1 MTTKKTETKQR
12 VVVEPG
18 IYRRGDVHEVRVT
31 AYDTAGKRRSQ
42 WKTVGK
48 SIRQART
55 VRDQAR
61 ADASRK
67 PLPPATRHRNLTVR
81 AFFTDY
87 FLPYID
93 EERVNKAGTLHKN
106 TAVLYHRYANTK
118 VIPTLGDKPIDQ
130 VTTGDIERL
139 LNNLGATGRHAGAGR
154 GRPRQHPKWVYDRIA
169 SPSLT
174 TSPVCRS

>member
-67 PLPPATRHRNLTVR
+67 PLPPATRRRNLTIR

-106 TAVLYHRYANTK
+106 TAVL
-118 VIPTLGDKPIDQ
+118 
-130 VTTGDIERL
+130 
-139 LNNLGATGRHAGAGR
+139 
-154 GRPRQHPKWVYDRIA
+154 
-169 SPSLT
+169 
-174 TSPVCRS
+174 